1 MRRAILL
8 LTLIGA
14 TLLVASG
21 LALAVTKTGGPGS
34 DILRGTDGRDLLDG
48 NGGDDILYGRGGN
61 DNSPQLFTTGEVEG
75 GLIGGFGDDVIYGG
89 TGNDDMIGFAAFF
102 FPLNDPGDDQIYGQ
116 EGNDRMDGG
125 LGADILSAGEG
136 KDLIFDFESGGGT
149 TDIIHGGDGDDTID
163 SRQRPAGRDIVNC
176 ADGEDLVFADRKDVL
191 SDCERMRLP

>member
-14 TLLVASG
+14 TLLAASG

-102 FPLNDPGDDQIYGQ
+102 FPLTD
-116 EGNDRMDGG
+116 
-125 LGADILSAGEG
+125 LS
-136 KDLIFDFESGGGT
+136 
-149 TDIIHGGDGDDTID
+149 TDT
-163 SRQRPAGRDIVNC
+163 
-176 ADGEDLVFADRKDVL
+176 
-191 SDCERMRLP
+191 